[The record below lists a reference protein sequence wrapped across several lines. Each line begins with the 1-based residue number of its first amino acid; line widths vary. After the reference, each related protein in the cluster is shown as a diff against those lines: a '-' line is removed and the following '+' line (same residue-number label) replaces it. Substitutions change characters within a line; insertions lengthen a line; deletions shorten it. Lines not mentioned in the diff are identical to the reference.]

1 MPLLSYAEALGTDL
15 PVTSG
20 KPASKHV
27 LSNTEGTGWL
37 AIFATFLIPIPSVGA
52 DPTAHSMSYKP
63 EEKFQ
68 SRLTLIPAPHSPYY
82 DENWN

>member
-27 LSNTEGTGWL
+27 LSNTEGTWRL
-37 AIFATFLIPIPSVGA
+37 AIFATFLIPTPSVGA
-52 DPTAHSMSYKP
+52 YPNSRQHVIQTRREVSVPINSNTCPTLSLL
-63 EEKFQ
+63 
-68 SRLTLIPAPHSPYY
+68 R
-82 DENWN
+82 